1 VQTVLQAILFISPNT
16 KRFITIPERIGEGQR
31 RGEGGTYV
39 RFILRE
45 RSLRARKEEREK
57 ERDGKRGR
65 EKVVDF
71 LINLREKER
80 EKVL

>member
-1 VQTVLQAILFISPNT
+1 MQNGSSRSRKESVKGSV
-16 KRFITIPERIGEGQR
+16 EGR
-31 RGEGGTYV
+31 ATYV

-45 RSLRARKEEREK
+45 RSLRARKEEREG
-57 ERDGKRGR
+57 GKRGR